1 MTKMISFRV
10 TEDEFQL
17 FCLLAQAQN
26 RTLSS
31 YVKNLVRQD
40 AYKTGARTPSAV
52 AKLNPGSTTTTTTTA
67 TQSRPS
73 ITHKPNPDID
83 ALFGGDE
90 PSTQS
95 PKQIPNPY
103 AHLPSVDDL
112 L

>member
-40 AYKTGARTPSAV
+40 TYKTGARTPSAI
-52 AKLNPGSTTTTTTTA
+52 AKLNPGSTTTTITA
-67 TQSRPS
+67 MQSKPS
-73 ITHKPNPDID
+73 PSPKINPDLA
-83 ALFGGDE
+83 ALFEDE
-90 PSTQS
+90 SSTQS
-95 PKQIPNPY
+95 LEQIPNPY

>member
-31 YVKNLVRQD
+31 YVKNIVRQD

-52 AKLNPGSTTTTTTTA
+52 AKLNHGSTTTTITA

-73 ITHKPNPDID
+73 ITPKPNPDID
-83 ALFGGDE
+83 AFFGGDE

-95 PKQIPNPY
+95 PKQMPNPY